1 MPSISEPSTSKP
13 STSNTGLPTE
23 TGALQAE
30 VTRLREIVGPDEAAY
45 SSLKIELWAAR
56 DSAFG
61 AEIAAGELRGQ
72 VKVLEGQLAQAN
84 RNRRRMVERIKAPL
98 RRVKAILR

>member
-1 MPSISEPSTSKP
+1 MPPTSEPSI
-13 STSNTGLPTE
+13 SNTGLPIE

-30 VTRLREIVGPDEAAY
+30 VERLRELVGPDEAAY

-61 AEIAAGELRGQ
+61 AEMAAGELRGQ

-84 RNRRRMVERIKAPL
+84 RNRRWMIERIKAPL